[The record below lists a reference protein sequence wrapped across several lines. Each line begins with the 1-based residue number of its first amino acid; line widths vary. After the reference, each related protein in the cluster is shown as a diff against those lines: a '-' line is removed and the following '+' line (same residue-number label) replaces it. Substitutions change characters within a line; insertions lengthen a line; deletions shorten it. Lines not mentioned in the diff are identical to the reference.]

1 MIEIEPEVPRQARII
16 FMVGGGVVLFALVMV
31 VTLIGRTPEPS
42 QVMDSDPEPPIQQ
55 RYNVDPL
62 RIRRGT
68 PEQEVG
74 TNSTATTRPA
84 TRPTTRP
91 TTRRTTR
98 PTTVPA
104 TQPAARPATFSGT
117 RR

>member
-1 MIEIEPEVPRQARII
+1 MIEMEPEVPRQARII

-42 QVMDSDPEPPIQQ
+42 QVMDNDAEPPIQQ

-62 RIRRGT
+62 RIRRSGAGEGA
-68 PEQEVG
+68 PSGGV
-74 TNSTATTRPA
+74 SPSTRPA
-84 TRPTTRP
+84 TRP

-98 PTTVPA
+98 PTTAPTTRPV
-104 TQPAARPATFSGT
+104 TRPATFGGT

>member
-16 FMVGGGVVLFALVMV
+16 FMVGGGVILFALVMV
-31 VTLIGRTPEPS
+31 VALIGRTPEPS
-42 QVMDSDPEPPIQQ
+42 QVMDNDPEPPIQR

-62 RIRRGT
+62 RIRRS
-68 PEQEVG
+68 PEPEVA

-84 TRPTTRP
+84 TRPTTR
-91 TTRRTTR
+91 RTTR
-98 PTTVPA
+98 PTTIPA
-104 TQPAARPATFSGT
+104 TKASTRPATLNGA